1 MFIDIAIMIYME
13 IITRVFL
20 SKKDLN
26 LGSRIKNQLY
36 LDLRADNKIN
46 NKIRI

>member
-1 MFIDIAIMIYME
+1 ME
-13 IITRVFL
+13 IIIRVFL

-26 LGSRIKNQLY
+26 LGNRIKNQQY